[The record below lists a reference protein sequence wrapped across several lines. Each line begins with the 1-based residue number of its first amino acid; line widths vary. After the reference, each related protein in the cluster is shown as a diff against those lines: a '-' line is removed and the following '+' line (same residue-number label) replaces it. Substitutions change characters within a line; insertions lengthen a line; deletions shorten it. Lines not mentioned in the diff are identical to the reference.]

1 MLAVAPY
8 VGSEL
13 DGASSNVQSQ
23 FHHCIDE
30 HMTKYADGSLG
41 MIAFAVEDAKTFGI
55 PHLGTYEGGQHLL
68 KNSKDWTTNPK
79 IYDEYMYMLSQYSQ
93 YFSLFMHY
101 SHTGKWTNDADQS
114 SWGSLDHTGQSISE
128 AHKYRA
134 LVDWQK
140 AHH

>member
-1 MLAVAPY
+1 
-8 VGSEL
+8 
-13 DGASSNVQSQ
+13 
-23 FHHCIDE
+23 
-30 HMTKYADGSLG
+30 
-41 MIAFAVEDAKTFGI
+41 
-55 PHLGTYEGGQHLL
+55 
-68 KNSKDWTTNPK
+68 
-79 IYDEYMYMLSQYSQ
+79 MYMLSQYSQ